1 MTLAAIESY
10 FTSSMHKPFYTVVGD
25 EEYGRIKVKLEEQGA
40 DFIRLSD
47 CCRGIDKKPDL
58 DLLREKLRTADI
70 DCKSNKVAVLGLSE
84 YLTLMGDEYAL
95 SVLEELKDFNL
106 GSAWTVFL
114 LRGDNHIIKKMMSN
128 DPRFD
133 NRRCFVSSDSEPI
146 NVELLISPTNISM
159 FSINGVK
166 SLLFELEN
174 GQSGEI
180 SYNSDIPFPNALCRV
195 KEIKDSYEAIR
206 KKQRGFDVPRTIGDD
221 TRWDFLLSEITENGT
236 LNEVFEKHNF
246 TAEIDMKF
254 YSRIAGIADHCWLY
268 YLFLLIGVKEV
279 KNSYLRYVLEL
290 SNGFDDFKYNVLN
303 GIINISHS
311 DARFESFYAERKSI
325 VCCYPESDIAQ
336 FVVNNR
342 IDMSESIYRLT
353 DNTAV
358 ERKEIISWISQY
370 GVPNNIE
377 KVYPELYLYM
387 KKYYFQ
393 GDVLSKELT
402 EYFDNYKR
410 QKMANCIDE
419 DFMNVVEQN
428 AVSRVYNR
436 LRTRDELVASIDKE
450 NAFLCW
456 IDALGVEYLSY
467 LVEGA
472 KQRGLLVSVKIGRA
486 KLPTITSVNNQ
497 FFYDWP
503 TDSREKIETLD
514 EIKHK
519 DKGGYR
525 YGPNN
530 KYPIHLAEELDVL
543 ADALDRAATELAL
556 RHYDKYVIASD
567 HGASRLAVISNVEE
581 KYETDTRGEHSGR
594 CCKKFE
600 NYDLPF
606 ATEENDFIVL
616 ADYGRFKGSRAAN
629 VEVHGGAALE
639 EVIVPVIELTLAD
652 NSIQIALADTN
663 IISDFK
669 VGALLCLYVNK
680 SISQALM
687 VHVEGESFVASK
699 VDDNHYKVQVAVMK
713 RAKKYPVD
721 VYVGENLITRFD
733 VTTKGKSASVN
744 SDFDDLF

>member
-10 FTSSMHKPFYTVVGD
+10 FASSIHKPFYVIVGD
-25 EEYGRIKVKLEEQGA
+25 EEYKRIKDKLEEQGA
-40 DFIRLSD
+40 DYIRLSD

-70 DCKSNKVAVLGLSE
+70 DCKSNKVAVLGLAE
-84 YLTLMGDEYAL
+84 YLILMGDEYAL

-114 LRGDNHIIKKMMSN
+114 LRGENRIIKKMMLN

-133 NRRCFVSSDSEPI
+133 NRRCYVSAECAPI
-146 NVELLISPTNISM
+146 NMELSVSPINISM
-159 FSINGVK
+159 FGINGLK
-166 SLLFELEN
+166 NLLVEFEN

-195 KEIKDSYEAIR
+195 KEIKDSYEAI
-206 KKQRGFDVPRTIGDD
+206 KKMQKGFSVPRAIGDD
-221 TRWDFLLSEITENGT
+221 TRWDYLLSEITEKGT

-246 TAEIDMKF
+246 TAEIGMKF
-254 YSRIAGIADHCWLY
+254 YSQIAGIADHCWLY
-268 YLFLLIGVKEV
+268 YLFLYSGIKEI

-290 SNGFDDFKYNVLN
+290 SDGFDDFKHNVLN
-303 GIINISHS
+303 GIINISHT
-311 DARFESFYAERKSI
+311 DPRFEAFYQERKSI
-325 VCCYPESDIAQ
+325 VCCYPEADVAQ

-342 IDMSESIYRLT
+342 IDLAESVYRLT
-353 DNTAV
+353 DNTTV
-358 ERKEIISWISQY
+358 EKQEIISWISQY
-370 GVPNNIE
+370 GVPDNID
-377 KVYPELYLYM
+377 KIYPDLSLYM

-393 GDVLSKELT
+393 GDTLSKELT
-402 EYFDNYKR
+402 VYFDNYKQ
-410 QKMANCIDE
+410 QKMANCINA
-419 DFMNVVEQN
+419 DFMNVVEQY
-428 AVSRVYNR
+428 AVSRIYNR
-436 LRTRDELVASIDKE
+436 LRTRDELVALIDKD

-456 IDALGVEYLSY
+456 IDALGVEYLSF

-472 KQRGLLVSVKIGRA
+472 KKRGLLVSVKTGRA
-486 KLPTITSVNNQ
+486 KLPTITSINNQ

-503 TDSREKIETLD
+503 EESREKIEALD
-514 EIKHK
+514 DIKHK

-530 KYPIHLAEELDVL
+530 KYPIHLAEELSIL
-543 ADALDRAATELAL
+543 TDALDRAATELAL
-556 RHYDKYVIASD
+556 RHYDKYIIASD
-567 HGASRLAVISNVEE
+567 HGASRLAVISDVEE

-594 CCKKFE
+594 CCKKFD

-606 ATEENDFIVL
+606 ATEENDFVVL

-629 VEVHGGAALE
+629 VEVHGGASLE
-639 EVIVPVIELTLAD
+639 EVLVPVIELSLAD
-652 NSIQIALADTN
+652 NSIQIVLADTSV
-663 IISDFK
+663 ISDFK
-669 VGALLCLYVNK
+669 TGAMLCLYVNK
-680 SISQALM
+680 SITQDLII
-687 VHVEGESFVASK
+687 HVEGEIFTASK
-699 VDDNHYKVQVAVMK
+699 VDENHYNVQVTTMK

-721 VYVGENLITRFD
+721 VYVGENLITRID